1 MLRDQE
7 TKKSAVLQPLAYA
20 LEPRLLFDGAAI
32 ADATTAIVYREAV
45 AQVYQHDNTAT
56 EINTSLNTSLNATS
70 NAASTSDTPD
80 TPPAATS
87 AQQTYGHVQLETNW
101 HAPLG
106 GIMRAIGA
114 VLVRESGF

>member
-7 TKKSAVLQPLAYA
+7 TKKSAVRQPLAYA

-56 EINTSLNTSLNATS
+56 EINTSLNATS
-70 NAASTSDTPD
+70 NAASTSDPPD

-87 AQQTYGHVQLETNW
+87 AQHRSIFFIDAQVDGYKALVQHFPTQQ
-101 HAPLG
+101 
-106 GIMRAIGA
+106 
-114 VLVRESGF
+114 LVPSDKP

>member
-7 TKKSAVLQPLAYA
+7 TKKSAVRQPLAYA

-45 AQVYQHDNTAT
+45 AQVYQHDNNAT

-87 AQQTYGHVQLETNW
+87 AQHRSIFFIDAQVDGYKALVQHFPTQQ
-101 HAPLG
+101 
-106 GIMRAIGA
+106 
-114 VLVRESGF
+114 LVPSDKP